1 MWLVIGMGIGTVVGY
16 ITCAVLTCGRMADI
30 DELEQR
36 VRDAEARCAQL
47 KEMLVMA
54 LPTSMEDTEE
64 P

>member
-1 MWLVIGMGIGTVVGY
+1 MWLVLGVGIGTVVGY
-16 ITCAVLTCGRMADI
+16 VTCAVLTCGRMADI
-30 DELEQR
+30 EDMEQR

-54 LPTSMEDTEE
+54 LPTSTEDTEE